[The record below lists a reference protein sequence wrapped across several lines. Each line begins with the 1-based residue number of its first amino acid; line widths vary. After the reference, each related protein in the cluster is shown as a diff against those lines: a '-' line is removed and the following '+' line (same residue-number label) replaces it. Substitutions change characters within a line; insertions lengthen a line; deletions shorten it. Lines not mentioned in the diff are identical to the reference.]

1 MKVEIKKLKLR
12 GKCQAERES
21 SKNKA
26 VYTTAS
32 VAYGW
37 AGAVTQVKLPF
48 IVFSHSV
55 TDGPTDRPTE

>member
-1 MKVEIKKLKLR
+1 M
-12 GKCQAERES
+12 
-21 SKNKA
+21 NKA

-37 AGAVTQVKLPF
+37 AGAVTQVKPPF

-55 TDGPTDRPTE
+55 TNGRTDRPTECLIESRVRD